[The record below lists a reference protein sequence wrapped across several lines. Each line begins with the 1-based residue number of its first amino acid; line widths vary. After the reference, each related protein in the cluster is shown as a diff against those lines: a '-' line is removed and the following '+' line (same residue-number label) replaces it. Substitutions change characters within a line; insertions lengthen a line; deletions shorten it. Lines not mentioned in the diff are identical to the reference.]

1 MVNIIIYYNLTM
13 SYNFFKI
20 NYELKK
26 NQVSKYFY
34 VDFYIH
40 KNDFKWNCKVL
51 GVSHRISSS
60 GNCMFLDL
68 LKHNQINLI
77 N

>member
-40 KNDFKWNCKVL
+40 KNDFK
-51 GVSHRISSS
+51 
-60 GNCMFLDL
+60 
-68 LKHNQINLI
+68 
-77 N
+77 